1 MIPRLK
7 VTVLR
12 DNDAVQKA
20 YLEVRDHGHDLR
32 FFDTEY
38 DRPMDADS
46 VVNWELGWENVT
58 FKDEDRDDFSK
69 KPQIIKENNM
79 DTKPDEIL
87 KDSRPVI
94 GLFNSS
100 GDRYAQIGFDGV
112 TRIEV
117 YGQGAMHCDIPWA
130 AIYKGDKLD
139 RRINLQFVCEVYY
152 GG

>member
-1 MIPRLK
+1 MDDESWGAQLQAEAEYEAWQ
-7 VTVLR
+7 
-12 DNDAVQKA
+12 DAEANAAQYYA
-20 YLEVRDHGHDLR
+20 EMEHLEAQ
-32 FFDTEY
+32 Y
-38 DRPMDADS
+38 
-46 VVNWELGWENVT
+46 
-58 FKDEDRDDFSK
+58 RDDFSK